1 MRPIRSVL
9 DYMSAADLSNPQL
22 LARVLTVLKCQ
33 AAFGPIL
40 REVAGDDDLLSAA
53 ASGSYAHGNGF
64 IKIVLT
70 RGEHWALRLH
80 LHHTHAGAYHVHDHR
95 WPFASAILRGN
106 LREDRFA
113 VGPASVPATSPS
125 GPLASSPSGPLASCS
140 RWLHFRYSV
149 GPTPEWSAVPTG
161 GEDVGGGGG
170 VSLRLLSKLDHPTG
184 SVYAIGTQELHAL
197 PPMRDA
203 CSTLVLTGTPR
214 SDSCNLYSMP
224 EVTPQP
230 TTPKAA
236 LAKDVIAR
244 MLLAEAEAVQ

>member
-1 MRPIRSVL
+1 VSTEIKANPRIMSRLVRPIRSVL
-9 DYMSAADLSNPQL
+9 EYMTARDLSDPQL

-53 ASGSYAHGNGF
+53 AAASYAHGNGF
-64 IKIVLT
+64 TKIVLT

-80 LHHTHAGAYHVHDHR
+80 IHDTRAGAYHVHDHR

-106 LREDRFA
+106 LQEDRFVVDPA
-113 VGPASVPATSPS
+113 EGPPTS
-125 GPLASSPSGPLASCS
+125 SC

-149 GPTPEWSAVPTG
+149 GPEPEWSATPMG
-161 GEDVGGGGG
+161 DEGGG
-170 VSLRLLSKLDHPTG
+170 VSLRLLSRLDHPAG
-184 SVYAIGTQELHAL
+184 SVYAIGTRELHAL
-197 PPMRDA
+197 PPTRDA
-203 CSTLVLTGTPR
+203 CSTLVLTGTAR

-224 EVTPQP
+224 GVAPQSS
-230 TTPKAA
+230 TPKAG